1 MHRTV
6 CPLFVR
12 FMGNNAMFPDTNSF
26 LGYTE
31 DDLYQWIHHLY
42 AARGDT
48 IVDSGTVVNS
58 QTSTHMTCA
67 QYCVRGLTDV
77 DYADHQTSDVDGIQ
91 VMSVHRESEERR
103 VTPIEVFTNNN
114 NQFNSWCCY
123 HNETLQL
130 DLTIRENQR
139 TFRQKMGLA
148 DIDSS
153 YYEAD
158 DVMSFMEMYHQL
170 IVEFQKHIPY
180 GLSPMNGNSMML
192 GTLYAMLCSRPDIVN
207 SDGVYIGSLSDS
219 ELGKKYELMLK
230 SEASNMNES
239 VLVELCSITT
249 TTGQNAEQAIA
260 ILRHLSAQGM
270 NDMYLSG
277 IPSRTVSLFEGLE
290 RFLRIIEIILSHGE
304 SNDSFCNDGF
314 ISQYLDG
321 SHWTAATSSSLMEQE
336 VYRHYL
342 ANPCNLRLLSLLN
355 QLQTKYETSLCKV
368 DLYKLIN
375 INYGDVY
382 KKCKALDPREWNLL
396 VVLPSICFIVFQS
409 YDQIEQNFWN
419 ENLHS
424 TIVSLMQTYCGTI
437 EAKTIQLEQ
446 FKESVNVMLNDEL
459 VGILSISY
467 LWEAAVIF
475 DSQDLLISSMTKADD
490 SLTFLNSVESITN
503 QQQVQVIGET

>member
-1 MHRTV
+1 
-6 CPLFVR
+6 
-12 FMGNNAMFPDTNSF
+12 MGDNAMFPDTNSL

-31 DDLYQWIHHLY
+31 GDLYQWIRHLY
-42 AARGDT
+42 AVRGDM

-67 QYCVRGLTDV
+67 QYCVRGLTYV
-77 DYADHQTSDVDGIQ
+77 DYANHQTSDEGSIQ

-103 VTPIEVFTNNN
+103 VTSIEVFTNNN
-114 NQFNSWCCY
+114 KQFNSWCGY

-130 DLTIRENQR
+130 DLTIRENHR

-153 YYEAD
+153 AYEAD
-158 DVMSFMEMYHQL
+158 DVKSFMKMYLQL
-170 IVEFQKHIPY
+170 IVEFQQHIPY

-192 GTLYAMLCSRPDIVN
+192 GTLYAMLCSRPAIVN
-207 SDGVYIGSLSDS
+207 SDGVYIGSLCDS
-219 ELGKKYELMLK
+219 ELGEKYELMLNSK
-230 SEASNMNES
+230 TSNMNEL
-239 VLVELCSITT
+239 VLVELYPITT
-249 TTGQNAEQAIA
+249 TNEQNAEEAIA
-260 ILRHLSAQGM
+260 ILRHLSARNM
-270 NDMYLSG
+270 NHMYLSG

-290 RFLRIIEIILSHGE
+290 RFLRGIEIILSDGE
-304 SNDSFCNDGF
+304 SNDSFCNNRF
-314 ISQYLDG
+314 ISQHLEG

-336 VYRHYL
+336 EYRHYL

-355 QLQTKYETSLCKV
+355 QLQTKYKTSLCKV
-368 DLYKLIN
+368 NLNKLIN
-375 INYGDVY
+375 INHGDVY

-409 YDQIEQNFWN
+409 YHQLEQNIWD

-424 TIVSLMQTYCGTI
+424 TIVRLMQTYCGTI
-437 EAKTIQLEQ
+437 EAKTIQLEH
-446 FKESVNVMLNDEL
+446 FRESVNVMLNDEL

-475 DSQDLLISSMTKADD
+475 DSQNLLISSMTKADD
-490 SLTFLNSVESITN
+490 SLMFLNSVERPTN
-503 QQQVQVIGET
+503 EQQVQVIGET